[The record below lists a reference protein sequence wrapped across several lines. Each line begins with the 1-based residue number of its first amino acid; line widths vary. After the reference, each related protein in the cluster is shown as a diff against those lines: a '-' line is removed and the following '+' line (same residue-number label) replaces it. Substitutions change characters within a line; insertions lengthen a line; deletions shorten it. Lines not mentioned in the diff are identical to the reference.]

1 MDREP
6 KQPSATGAP
15 SGRAGMRP
23 ARLKAVSP
31 APLYAKVK
39 HGILEAVR
47 CGHWRPHQR
56 IPSENELV
64 RRYGVS
70 RMTVN
75 RALRELSQEG
85 WLRRVQGVGT
95 FVADTR
101 AQSALVEVRDIAEEI
116 EVRGHRHSADVLILG
131 EQPAAA
137 AVAEALGVRE
147 GTRVFHSLLVH
158 RDNDLPVQLEERFV
172 RPDAA
177 PAYLAQDFTRTTPHA
192 YLMEAAPLSEAEH
205 VIEAVMA
212 DEREAHL
219 LELNK
224 PEPCLLLHRWTWSNG
239 RTVSFAH
246 LLFPGSRYRLGE
258 HFVAHE
264 SGP

>member
-1 MDREP
+1 
-6 KQPSATGAP
+6 
-15 SGRAGMRP
+15 MRT
-23 ARLKAVSP
+23 
-31 APLYAKVK
+31 
-39 HGILEAVR
+39 
-47 CGHWRPHQR
+47 
-56 IPSENELV
+56 
-64 RRYGVS
+64 YGVS

-116 EVRGHRHSADVLILG
+116 EARGHRHSADVLMLG

-205 VIEAVMA
+205 VIEAVMS

-219 LELNK
+219 LELDK

-239 RTVSFAH
+239 RAVSFAH

>member
-6 KQPSATGAP
+6 KQPSAATSPTSRLGARVP
-15 SGRAGMRP
+15 LGNP
-23 ARLKAVSP
+23 VSP

-47 CGHWRPHQR
+47 SGHWRAHQR

-64 RRYGVS
+64 RTYGVS

-116 EVRGHRHSADVLILG
+116 RARGHRHDADVLLLR

-158 RDNDLPVQLEERFV
+158 RDNGLPVQLEERFV

-212 DEREAHL
+212 EDREARL
-219 LELNK
+219 LELSH

-258 HFVAHE
+258 HFVARE
-264 SGP
+264 GGA